1 MIKSQMTDK
10 QDFMNLYVF
19 QTKLKTLK
27 LLRVKPGYL
36 DYVLGLNTYKTQIAS
51 QCREKNQ
58 IVVEACRPIFHQPIP

>member
-27 LLRVKPGYL
+27 LLRVNPGYL
-36 DYVLGLNTYKTQIAS
+36 DLVLGLNTYKAQIAS
-51 QCREKNQ
+51 QYRVKNRM
-58 IVVEACRPIFHQPIP
+58 VAEPCRPIFHQPIP

>member
-10 QDFMNLYVF
+10 QGFMNLYVF

-36 DYVLGLNTYKTQIAS
+36 DCVLGLNTYKTQIAS